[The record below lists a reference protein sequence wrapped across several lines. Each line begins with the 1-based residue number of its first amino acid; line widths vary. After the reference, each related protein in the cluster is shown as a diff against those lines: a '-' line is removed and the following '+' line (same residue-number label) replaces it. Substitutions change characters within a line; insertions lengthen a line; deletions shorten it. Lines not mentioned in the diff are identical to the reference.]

1 MGVDKDHAKERANE
15 VDGKIKEVTR
25 KIVDDKKLETKGNP
39 RRCSSQGSRQARPE
53 GLSRVRLCGTRAH
66 PRAVSRRPRV
76 DVFGWRDDLS

>member
-39 RRCSSQGSRQARPE
+39 RRFVGDAQVKGVVKQDLKDSPE
-53 GLSRVRLCGTRAH
+53 
-66 PRAVSRRPRV
+66 
-76 DVFGWRDDLS
+76 